1 MQGRA
6 ERQHAKRA
14 GRPGGQGSSG
24 GGGGGRGQ
32 AGHLRAGKGHP
43 GLGTPTAVPARQDT
57 KPKASQP
64 PERPPAEPDAP
75 APEEAPAEAE
85 EPGYIPTLAPCSSAE
100 VDLASLS
107 WFPDRAA
114 ATGEGLQLGQVMAAY
129 GKERLDQA
137 SSKLLAHMADRQVS
151 QTMCRLTPQG
161 SPHDTFE
168 AMRWFP
174 ASWAAQGVTGEAL
187 RQHGSPWLFVSE
199 LGTCRYKPVSFPF
212 YSQAC
217 YMFVGAGE
225 VFVMAWKTADIL
237 AKGTTIADS
246 AALLA
251 DMSGSK
257 WEEFCK
263 NVHHMKLSTGQGLWV
278 PNGVQTAI
286 LTLGDRSLPR
296 RSVHSHILY
305 VPIMSGSLLRQSPD
319 VKSIVSYASYNARL
333 QLRSGTQN
341 WMHWVAD
348 YLQWLSG
355 VDEEA
360 AKDGDATGAEVE
372 EETLQ
377 PHRP

>member
-1 MQGRA
+1 
-6 ERQHAKRA
+6 
-14 GRPGGQGSSG
+14 
-24 GGGGGRGQ
+24 
-32 AGHLRAGKGHP
+32 
-43 GLGTPTAVPARQDT
+43 
-57 KPKASQP
+57 
-64 PERPPAEPDAP
+64 
-75 APEEAPAEAE
+75 
-85 EPGYIPTLAPCSSAE
+85 
-100 VDLASLS
+100 
-107 WFPDRAA
+107 
-114 ATGEGLQLGQVMAAY
+114 
-129 GKERLDQA
+129 
-137 SSKLLAHMADRQVS
+137 
-151 QTMCRLTPQG
+151 
-161 SPHDTFE
+161 
-168 AMRWFP
+168 
-174 ASWAAQGVTGEAL
+174 
-187 RQHGSPWLFVSE
+187 
-199 LGTCRYKPVSFPF
+199 
-212 YSQAC
+212 
-217 YMFVGAGE
+217 MFVGAGE
-225 VFVMAWKTADIL
+225 VFVMAWKTTDVL

-263 NVHHMKLSTGQGLWV
+263 NVHHVKLSTGQGIWV